1 MVIEGAGQV
10 GLLSY
15 FEAIKI
21 SETSGLS
28 SADQVSSAGGP
39 AVSVDISR
47 VALAQSKGIQTGV
60 AFPPLLVTEDVVR
73 WNLTRI
79 FMETLFGKK
88 DQNAHKAEMGLVEG
102 VIDEASYEAQLEAAK
117 REKGNGQP

>member
-28 SADQVSSAGGP
+28 SADRVSSAGGP

-47 VALAQSKGIQTGV
+47 VALDQSKGIQTGV
-60 AFPPLLVTEDVVR
+60 AFPPLLVTEDVMR

-102 VIDEASYEAQLEAAK
+102 VIDEVSYDAQLEAAK

>member
-1 MVIEGAGQV
+1 MVIEGTGQV
-10 GLLSY
+10 GMLSY

-21 SETSGLS
+21 SETSSLS
-28 SADQVSSAGGP
+28 SADRVSSAGSP

-47 VALAQSKGIQTGV
+47 VALDQSKGTRTGV

-102 VIDEASYEAQLEAAK
+102 VIDEASYEAQLEAAR
-117 REKGNGQP
+117 REKG